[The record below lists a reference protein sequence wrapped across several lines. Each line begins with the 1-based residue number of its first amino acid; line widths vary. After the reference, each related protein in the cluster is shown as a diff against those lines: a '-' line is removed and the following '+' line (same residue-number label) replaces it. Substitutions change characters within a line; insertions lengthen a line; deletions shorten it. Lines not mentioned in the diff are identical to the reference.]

1 MKSTQKTLLVATLV
15 TAGLFSAGAF
25 AGGHGSDSG
34 ATVYLSTGVGGKSA
48 AGSYVSGVNDFSKHN
63 ATAASWNKTTVTS
76 SFETDSGTARR
87 DVNYS
92 GTWCDPV
99 MTITTGKDYTGTV
112 KTTAET
118 VGGTLTKASGFGDGY
133 GSAQAGQE
141 GFGKIKAELDADDIV
156 GGNGSSRH
164 RGPNF
169 GGELEAES
177 RVHTNTG
184 SNATVVNN
192 GVAFSGSFGKAEN
205 ESQANVKVFN
215 GVAQDY
221 KVTWFGPYKSGPER
235 NVTSINGSGST
246 DSDSFVKT
254 FGWASGH
261 NDSVNAGGM
270 AHGSGEYEA
279 DVSVMVNQNAN
290 LHNQHR

>member
-1 MKSTQKTLLVATLV
+1 MKAKHTLMITALA

-25 AGGHGSDSG
+25 AGGYGSDSG
-34 ATVYLSTGVGGKSA
+34 ATVYLSTSVGGKSA
-48 AGSYVSGVNDFSKHN
+48 AESYVSGVNDFSKHN

-76 SFETDSGTARR
+76 SFETDSGTAHP
-87 DVNYS
+87 DVKIS
-92 GTWCDPV
+92 GKWYDPV
-99 MTITTGKDYTGTV
+99 TTITTGKDYTGAV

-118 VGGTLTKASGFGDGY
+118 VGGTLTEASGFGGGY

-156 GGNGSSRH
+156 GGNGSYRH
-164 RGPNF
+164 RGPDF

-177 RVHTNTG
+177 RVHTDTG
-184 SNATVVNN
+184 SKATVVNN

-221 KVTWFGPYKSGPER
+221 KWFRPSGPER